1 MYFLT
6 MIFGLVAILKFSK
19 VIFHPSKSNLE
30 EICISSISFRVLG
43 HTSIFVLLRLGHA
56 QFLHYFIKKDK
67 KFFKKRFGVQ
77 FLLDV
82 IRKYLSSEDLTNSDA
97 TKTVRIT
104 IIGIINYYIQ
114 KEINVQEMT
123 AILNYMLV
131 ARRDF
136 QVRNCFL

>member
-1 MYFLT
+1 
-6 MIFGLVAILKFSK
+6 MIFGLDAILKFYK
-19 VIFHPSKSNLE
+19 VIFEPSLPKKFIFSVIFSRILYHAFIV
-30 EICISSISFRVLG
+30 ICL
-43 HTSIFVLLRLGHA
+43 HLGHA

-136 QVRNCFL
+136 QVRIWFLL